1 MSFPIS
7 SKKHI
12 AAFAVLAATLLTL
25 SGCYSGRATPWGVDA
40 DGGGGGGYHWTSD
53 GGGSAAAV
61 GVPCNVTAILRTS
74 CWGCHPSAAQPAM
87 VSYADLT
94 GPSSV
99 PGQSVLDR
107 CLARMTAASGAM
119 PPAPRAPVSAGD
131 IAILQAWASAGA
143 PMETCTEDG
152 GAPFDAG
159 PNPYDTPT
167 VCTSGAGWSGRTAN
181 TSMAPGQPCIACHT
195 AEGEGPR
202 PAYRIAGTVYPT
214 AHEPDDCNGANGT
227 GVDGAVVVVTDAN
240 GTEFRLPTNSVGN
253 FHSPGAG
260 LVMPYLARVEY
271 QGRVREMIGPQTN
284 GDCNACHT
292 LAGTSGAPGRVMLP

>member
-7 SKKHI
+7 AQKHI
-12 AAFAVLAATLLTL
+12 AALAVLAATLLTL
-25 SGCYSGRATPWGVDA
+25 SGCYSGRATPWGPPGSD
-40 DGGGGGGYHWTSD
+40 GGGGYHWTSD

-61 GVPCNVTAILRTS
+61 GVPCNVTSILRTS

-107 CLARMTAASGAM
+107 CLARMTAASGTM

-131 IAILQAWASAGA
+131 IAILQAWAAAGA

-167 VCTSGAGWSGRTAN
+167 VCTSGASWSGYTAN
-181 TSMAPGQPCIACHT
+181 QNMAPGQACNQCHS
-195 AEGEGPR
+195 AGDGPS
-202 PAYRIAGTVYPT
+202 YRIAGTVYPT
-214 AHEPDDCNGANGT
+214 AHEPDACNGANGT
-227 GVDGAVVVVTDAN
+227 GVDGAVVVITGAN
-240 GTEFRLPTNSVGN
+240 GTEYRLPTNSVGN
-253 FHSPGAG
+253 FGSSTRG
-260 LVMPYLARVEY
+260 LVMPYTARVEY
-271 QGRVREMIGPQTN
+271 QGRTREMIAAQTN
-284 GDCNACHT
+284 GDCNLCHT